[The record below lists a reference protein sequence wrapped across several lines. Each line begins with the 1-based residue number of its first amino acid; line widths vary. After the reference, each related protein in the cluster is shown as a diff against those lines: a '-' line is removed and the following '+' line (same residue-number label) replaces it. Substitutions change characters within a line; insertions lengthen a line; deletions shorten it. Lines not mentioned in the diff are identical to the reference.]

1 MLQTYEIYQ
10 KFYNKMSILK
20 KLEKIIH
27 AQLYDT
33 IFVQYVF
40 NKDYGDIKWN
50 SNLILRKTELGIQY
64 QLCYSTRLKLVALH

>member
-40 NKDYGDIKWN
+40 NKDYGDIK
-50 SNLILRKTELGIQY
+50 
-64 QLCYSTRLKLVALH
+64 

>member
-1 MLQTYEIYQ
+1 MKFIKNFIMKCLFQ
-10 KFYNKMSILK
+10 KAPQKTL
-20 KLEKIIH
+20 H

-50 SNLILRKTELGIQY
+50 SNLILRKTELSIQY
-64 QLCYSTRLKLVALH
+64 QQCYSTCLKLVALH

>member
-20 KLEKIIH
+20 KLKKKHTCTVIWH
-27 AQLYDT
+27 HFCT
-33 IFVQYVF
+33 MCF